1 MAILDAEYG
10 TKVGQYVR
18 APSRSRQTKFLYAGL
33 VICVLAV
40 IALLTALCIVVA
52 RKVVSSI
59 RYATI
64 EFSPCMIWCLPNR
77 QARVYRDHVVAFHRD
92 QMQGRV

>member
-10 TKVGQYVR
+10 TKVDQYVR

-52 RKVVSSI
+52 RKVSSN

-64 EFSPCMIWCLPNR
+64 ELSPCMVWCLPNR
-77 QARVYRDHVVAFHRD
+77 QARVYRDHFVAFHRN